1 MKVIMKQHFETLQ
14 IHSGYTPDQDTMS
27 AAIPLHQT
35 AAYVFKDT
43 QHAADL
49 FELNAEGHI
58 YSRISNP
65 TVGIMEQRLAALEGG
80 IGGLA
85 VSSGHAA
92 QFLAV
97 NNLILP
103 GKNLVSSPYLYG
115 GTVSQFKLTFKN
127 IGIEVRIAESAE
139 PEAFEA
145 LIDDNTRGLYMETI
159 GNPGFAIPDFDGFKQ
174 LSEKYEIPIVVDNTF
189 AGGGYLCQPLL
200 KGAHIVVESATKW
213 ISGNGTT
220 ISGAIID
227 GGNFNWSNGKFPQF
241 TDPAP
246 EYHGINF
253 HETFK
258 EAAFITRARVIGLR
272 DFGPSLSPFNAFM
285 VLHGMETLSLRMD
298 RHCSNAMI
306 LAEFL
311 LKHPQVELVSYP
323 GLPSD
328 SNHENAKKYLR
339 NGFGGTLSFSVK
351 GGKENGLNVVD
362 NLKLVSH
369 LANVGDAKTLIIQPA
384 ATTHQQ
390 MSAEEQIAA
399 GVLPGLLRVSVG
411 FEHIDDIIEDFNQA
425 LASI

>member
-1 MKVIMKQHFETLQ
+1 MKHHFDTLQ
-14 IHSGYTPDQDTMS
+14 IHAGYTPDSDTLS

-65 TVGIMEQRLAALEGG
+65 TVGILEQRIAALEGG
-80 IGGLA
+80 IGALA

-92 QFLAV
+92 QFLAI
-97 NNLILP
+97 NNLIQP
-103 GKNLVSSPYLYG
+103 GKNMVSSPYLYG
-115 GTVSQFKLTFKN
+115 GTISQFKHTFKKL
-127 IGIEVRIAESAE
+127 GIEVRIAESSD
-139 PEAFEA
+139 PEGFEA
-145 LIDDNTRGLYMETI
+145 LIDENTRGLYMETI
-159 GNPGFAIPDFDGFKQ
+159 GNPGFAIPDFDGFKL

-189 AGGGYLCQPLL
+189 AAGGYLCQPLL
-200 KGAHIVVESATKW
+200 KGAHIIVESATKW
-213 ISGNGTT
+213 ISGNGTS
-220 ISGAIID
+220 IAGVIID
-227 GGNFNWSNGKFPQF
+227 GGNFNWANGKFPQF
-241 TDPAP
+241 TEPAP

-253 HETFK
+253 HDAFK

-298 RHCSNAMI
+298 RHCSNAQA

-311 LKHPQVELVSYP
+311 LQHPQVEQVSYP

-328 SNHENAKKYLR
+328 SNHENAKRYLR
-339 NGFGGTLSFSVK
+339 NGFGGVLSFSVK
-351 GGKENGLNVVD
+351 GGKEKGLKVVD

-390 MSAEEQIAA
+390 LTAEEQLAA

-411 FEHIDDIIEDFNQA
+411 LEHIEDIIGDFSQA